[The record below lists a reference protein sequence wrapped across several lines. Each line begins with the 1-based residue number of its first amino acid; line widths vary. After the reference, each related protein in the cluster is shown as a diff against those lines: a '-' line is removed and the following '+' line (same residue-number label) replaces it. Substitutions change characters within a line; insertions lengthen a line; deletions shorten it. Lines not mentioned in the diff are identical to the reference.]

1 MAIKNKSTSLTKNE
15 VLKKVVDFAFVNKV
29 DLTIKQAAI
38 ILESYEKVLLT
49 EWKEK
54 GEFKFLS
61 IGKFKT
67 KMKPAREGVNP
78 LTGVKVKYPEKNV
91 PKFTFNKAVKE
102 FILNNSK

>member
-1 MAIKNKSTSLTKNE
+1 MALNSKSSLSKNE
-15 VLKKVVDFAFVNKV
+15 VLKKVVEFASVNTV

-67 KMKPAREGVNP
+67 KVKPARDGVNP
-78 LTGVKVKYPEKNV
+78 LTGEKVKYPEKNV
-91 PKFTFNKAVKE
+91 PKFSFNKAVKE
-102 FILNNSK
+102 FILSNVK

>member
-1 MAIKNKSTSLTKNE
+1 MALNSKSSLSKNE
-15 VLKKVVDFAFVNKV
+15 VLKKVVEFASVNTV

-67 KMKPAREGVNP
+67 KVKPARDGVNP
-78 LTGVKVKYPEKNV
+78 LTGEKVKYPEKTV
-91 PKFTFNKAVKE
+91 PKFSFNKAVKE
-102 FILNNSK
+102 FILNNVK